1 MSFGTYVAHSMAKS
15 MTKHDAVRKAKEVLP
30 QAVDVEE
37 FSYVQDGHEM
47 HKLNVY
53 RPKNAKGVLP
63 LIVDVH
69 GGAWIYGDKEL
80 NKNYCMHL
88 ARRGYCVA
96 GMSYRLL
103 PEVTLKEQVEDVFA
117 ALGYIADRAAE
128 WGADTSAVMLTGDSA
143 GGHLSSLALC
153 VCLDPALAQLY
164 EVTPPALEFSCLV
177 MSHPVCEVHSILR
190 NKKDEPLRGMRAF
203 QNMCDKLMFGADPK
217 SNKLFDHAA
226 FSQYSAAVRLPYVMI
241 IGCERDVYVRHSRFL
256 SRLLG
261 QMQAEGRCEKFV
273 FDWTD
278 KKTEQNKLCHV
289 YDIAYPDLPDGRR
302 ACAAATAF
310 FEESRKAAGKARE

>member
-30 QAVDVEE
+30 QDVDVEE

-103 PEVTLKEQVEDVFA
+103 PEVTLKEQVEEENNTFQFV
-117 ALGYIADRAAE
+117 R
-128 WGADTSAVMLTGDSA
+128 
-143 GGHLSSLALC
+143 
-153 VCLDPALAQLY
+153 
-164 EVTPPALEFSCLV
+164 ALEFAGDDKKLV
-177 MSHPVCEVHSILR
+177 MGVDS
-190 NKKDEPLRGMRAF
+190 
-203 QNMCDKLMFGADPK
+203 
-217 SNKLFDHAA
+217 
-226 FSQYSAAVRLPYVMI
+226 
-241 IGCERDVYVRHSRFL
+241 
-256 SRLLG
+256 
-261 QMQAEGRCEKFV
+261 
-273 FDWTD
+273 W
-278 KKTEQNKLCHV
+278 
-289 YDIAYPDLPDGRR
+289 
-302 ACAAATAF
+302 
-310 FEESRKAAGKARE
+310 AGKRAE